1 MPHPTLQFCVIY
13 IFPVLLMWHYEYL
26 LDQWRK
32 TWLLKSSIDSIIDD
46 YKAKLIKVHRV
57 TSMQLQFKNNVEK
70 MAWLWLQDWDF
81 SPLSTVKKVEFEEFL
96 LDIYIYLTRL
106 YRGIQRSYVVDM
118 GYFSS
123 VIYIYFVN
131 WIMSGIWKE
140 LKVDVILFSSPYSR
154 LFQHVLFFS

>member
-70 MAWLWLQDWDF
+70 MEWLWLQDWDF

-131 WIMSGIWKE
+131 WTMSGIC
-140 LKVDVILFSSPYSR
+140 
-154 LFQHVLFFS
+154 

>member
-57 TSMQLQFKNNVEK
+57 TSMKLQFKNNVEK

-106 YRGIQRSYVVDM
+106 YRGIQRSYVEDM

-131 WIMSGIWKE
+131 WTMSAIC
-140 LKVDVILFSSPYSR
+140 
-154 LFQHVLFFS
+154 